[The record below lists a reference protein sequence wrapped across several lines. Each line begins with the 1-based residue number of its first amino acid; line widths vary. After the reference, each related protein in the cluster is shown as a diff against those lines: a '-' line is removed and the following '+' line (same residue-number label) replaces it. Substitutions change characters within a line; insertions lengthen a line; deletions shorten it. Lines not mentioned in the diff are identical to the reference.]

1 MARWNRVIP
10 ALVVTLVLG
19 ACGQGT
25 SDTPFSPSTPR
36 YDGGG
41 TSLGGNVTPPTGGD
55 PEASASS
62 APPIV
67 TSEAAADSTG
77 RTGGTSL
84 GGN

>member
-1 MARWNRVIP
+1 MARWNRLIP
-10 ALVVTLVLG
+10 ALAVTLVLG

-25 SDTPFSPSTPR
+25 TDTPFSPSAPR
-36 YDGGG
+36 FDGGG

-55 PEASASS
+55 PAPSS
-62 APPIV
+62 TTSTTTAAEVPP
-67 TSEAAADSTG
+67 DSTG